1 MTLARTEFKLR
12 YYDSFLGYLW
22 SLIRPLLFFGVIYLV
37 FTEIFK
43 VGRGI
48 PHYGV
53 YLLAGIVYWTY
64 FSETTNGCVQ
74 CLLSREAL
82 LRKIQFPRLAI
93 PVSVSLTAIFNLGVN
108 FIPVL
113 AFALASGIT
122 PTLSWLELLPIA
134 LGYIVL
140 ATGVGMLLAALYVPY
155 RDIKPIWEVLS
166 QVLFYCSP
174 IMYDASKYKGLE
186 GYALMNPIAMLQTQ
200 MGHAFVSPKLPSAA
214 VAAGGAIR
222 LVIPISLIVLSFV
235 IGAWVFTREAPKVA
249 EIL

>member
-1 MTLARTEFKLR
+1 
-12 YYDSFLGYLW
+12 
-22 SLIRPLLFFGVIYLV
+22 
-37 FTEIFK
+37 
-43 VGRGI
+43 
-48 PHYGV
+48 
-53 YLLAGIVYWTY
+53 
-64 FSETTNGCVQ
+64 
-74 CLLSREAL
+74 
-82 LRKIQFPRLAI
+82 
-93 PVSVSLTAIFNLGVN
+93 
-108 FIPVL
+108 
-113 AFALASGIT
+113 
-122 PTLSWLELLPIA
+122 
-134 LGYIVL
+134 
-140 ATGVGMLLAALYVPY
+140 MLLAALYVPY